1 MYPHCNSSTNQQLNK
16 STTQQINNYLHP
28 ITYHPTFPIDCMM
41 MKKVQDVKRVLIRT
55 LGCKLNY
62 AETSAILEDFVK
74 QGWEISTGE
83 DRPDLVIIH
92 TCAVTGKAEQKSRQL
107 IRKMIQSY
115 PGSRIVAVGC
125 YAQLQPERLERIEGI
140 NGILGSEE
148 KFNTAN
154 YIGEAESKVQRDI
167 LSRGSFGDAVAAH
180 SLVTERAS
188 GRTRGFLKIQDGC
201 DYGCAYCAIPIA
213 RGRSR
218 SVPLADVLDGAR
230 RLSEAGY
237 REIVLTGVNIAD
249 YRSGRAGLVELLMEL
264 DGFVGCRIRI
274 SSIEPDVLSD
284 KLIETVAS
292 SSRIMPHFH
301 LPLQSGSDRIL
312 AAMRR
317 RYTTSGYRERL
328 LRAVSTISRCAI
340 GADVVTGY
348 PGESEADFQKAVS
361 FIEALPVAY
370 LHVFPCS
377 VRPGTLLAKQ
387 VDSGERGM
395 VSPEEVRSRS
405 RRLLALA
412 ERKQHEFLDLSIGHR
427 LEVLVEE
434 CHEGENGEY
443 VLSGYSEN
451 YLRVNVRLSS
461 DRARSMVGKEVPA
474 LIEKKGGDLN
484 LEGRFVT

>member
-1 MYPHCNSSTNQQLNK
+1 ML
-16 STTQQINNYLHP
+16 P
-28 ITYHPTFPIDCMM
+28 IECMM

-74 QGWEISTGE
+74 KGWGVSTGE

-107 IRKMIQSY
+107 IRKMIQTY
-115 PGSRIVAVGC
+115 PDSRIVAVGC
-125 YAQLQPERLERIEGI
+125 YAQLQPDRLEKIEGI
-140 NGILGSEE
+140 DGILGSEE
-148 KFNTAN
+148 KFDTAN
-154 YIGEAESKVQRDI
+154 YLGEAASRVQCDI
-167 LSRGSFGDAVAAH
+167 ISMPSIKDAVAAH
-180 SLVTERAS
+180 SLVTERSS

-201 DYGCAYCAIPIA
+201 DYGCAYCTIPMA
-213 RGRSR
+213 RGHSR
-218 SVPLADVLDGAR
+218 SVPLAEVLEGAG
-230 RLSEAGY
+230 RLSDAGY

-249 YRSGRAGLVELLMEL
+249 YRSGGADLIELLREL
-264 DGFVGCRIRI
+264 DQLAGCRIRI

-301 LPLQSGSDRIL
+301 LPLQSGSDSIL

-317 RYTTSGYRERL
+317 RYTTTGYRERL
-328 LRAVSTISRCAI
+328 LRAVFTIPRCAI

-348 PGESEADFQKAVS
+348 PGETDADFQKAFS

-377 VRPGTLLAKQ
+377 VRPGTVLAGQ
-387 VDSGERGM
+387 VASGERDIF
-395 VSPEEVRSRS
+395 SPDEIRSRS
-405 RRLLALA
+405 RKLLALA
-412 ERKQHEFLDLSIGHR
+412 ERKENEFLDRSVGQR
-427 LEVLVEE
+427 FQVLMEDCSE
-434 CHEGENGEY
+434 DAGGEY

-451 YLRVNVRLSS
+451 YLRVHVRLSS
-461 DRARSMVGKEVPA
+461 ANARGMVGKEVQV
-474 LIEKKGGDLN
+474 LIEKKGEDLN